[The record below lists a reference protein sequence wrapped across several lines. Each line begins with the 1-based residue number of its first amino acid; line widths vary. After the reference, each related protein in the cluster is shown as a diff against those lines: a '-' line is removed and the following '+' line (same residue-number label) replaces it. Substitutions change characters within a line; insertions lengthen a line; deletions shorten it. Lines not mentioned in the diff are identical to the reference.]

1 MERVSGAAF
10 RPLGKRELTEE
21 EKKEA
26 EEQVKRMLAIA
37 KRQMKTGKVF

>member
-10 RPLGKRELTEE
+10 TYIGHHELTEE

-26 EEQVKRMLAIA
+26 DEQVKRMLAIA
-37 KRQMKTGKVF
+37 KRQMLTGKVF